1 MTMTWR
7 RELKLYMSRL
17 FVIRI
22 LVEILVLIVYLALM
36 IGVLSLAVVAGVN
49 PDLHHVF
56 ILLVPYVLFQCIRT
70 FTVYTLYPPNKR
82 LWGWFKWLE
91 DASLGF
97 AGEGS
102 VILCL
107 RIIGAGLV
115 VYGVGAFCW
124 QVWTYLKY
132 GAWYE
137 LSIMHFLSEDT
148 VNRIENPTDW
158 IGFAKLLSVVLHA
171 LPMSLTAILLGVL
184 IFVVPKPSRYK
195 SDLDDLV

>member
-1 MTMTWR
+1 MTWQ

-17 FVIRI
+17 LVVRI
-22 LVEILVLIVYLALM
+22 LVEILVLFVYLALM
-36 IGVLSLAVVAGVN
+36 IGILSLAASAGFKLG
-49 PDLHHVF
+49 LHHVF
-56 ILLVPYVLFQCIRT
+56 ILFVPYLVFQSLRT
-70 FTVYTLYPPNKR
+70 FAVYGLYPPNKR

-107 RIIGAGLV
+107 RVIGAGLV

-124 QVWTYLKY
+124 QIWTYLKY

-137 LSIMHFLSEDT
+137 LSIMSFLSEDT
-148 VNRIENPTDW
+148 ANRIQNPTDW
-158 IGFAKLLSVVLHA
+158 IGLAKLLNVLLHA
-171 LPMSLTAILLGVL
+171 LPMSLVAILLGIL
-184 IFVVPKPSRYK
+184 IFALPKPSRYK